1 MNVFAFLS
9 LGSSFICAFLGLTVF
24 ILNRKALLNKI
35 FTVIL
40 LVGAYWAFCEFMLH
54 QANNVEVA
62 VLWTK
67 ALFLWPFLLPLMV
80 HFTLVFTENSLIK
93 KKVTYVLLY
102 GPALIFSVIDLAT
115 NLISSAPVRHYWGF
129 DYA

>member
-1 MNVFAFLS
+1 
-9 LGSSFICAFLGLTVF
+9 
-24 ILNRKALLNKI
+24 
-35 FTVIL
+35 
-40 LVGAYWAFCEFMLH
+40 MLH

-102 GPALIFSVIDLAT
+102 GPALIFSEIDLAT

-129 DYA
+129 DYALPTGSWVSHLDGVWAAALAVFVLVMLAIYYRGLMRKTRRSKPSLSQ